1 MLPPRPASLKV
12 SFQIPKFAPS
22 ILTSDSMTFERHSSD
37 HCLLELSDILD
48 AVDFGGLVRRHRH
61 ICFTDLNTVYCNVQ
75 EMPPKPV

>member
-1 MLPPRPASLKV
+1 
-12 SFQIPKFAPS
+12 
-22 ILTSDSMTFERHSSD
+22 MTFERHSSD